1 MVGWRNADPVSVLL
15 LLAHKEK
22 TPTMMESEQTR
33 TKQLKLNNERVRIV
47 MRKLAVPVGIVIVW
61 LIVSKMEFFKPRV
74 IPSPENMKEAFLGL
88 YELLP
93 GAILTTLTMTLTGFA
108 IGTAFGTVMGL
119 VMAYS
124 RAVREFL
131 GSVFDFLRPV
141 PVFALIPL
149 FILWFGIGRAPQVAL
164 IAMGTS
170 VILGVTTLEA
180 IRNVPSIYIRAA
192 LTLGAS
198 RQHIYRTVIV
208 PYIIPHLIGAIRVAA
223 AASWGLDVAAEF
235 MGSQQGL
242 GYLIVLQQIY
252 LRTAGIILLVIV
264 YSILAVITDVVIAM
278 IEARVT
284 RWTERR
290 AGIGVVASIVGSA

>member
-1 MVGWRNADPVSVLL
+1 MSSNSVDIQEPSVPLR
-15 LLAHKEK
+15 
-22 TPTMMESEQTR
+22 QTKAGYSAFR
-33 TKQLKLNNERVRIV
+33 SRKVLRL
-47 MRKLAVPVGIVIVW
+47 MRGLSIRLAVPAVLIIIW
-61 LIVSKMEFFKPRV
+61 LIVSDQKLVRPLFLPP
-74 IPSPENMKEAFLGL
+74 PSSMKRAFENLEA
-88 YELLP
+88 LLP
-93 GAILTTLTMTLTGFA
+93 RAILTTLTMTLTGFA
-108 IGTAFGTVMGL
+108 IGTALGTLMGL
-119 VMAYS
+119 GMAYS
-124 RAVREFL
+124 RVVRELL
-131 GSVFDFLRPV
+131 GTIFDFLRPV

-180 IRNVPSIYIRAA
+180 IRNVPPIYIRAA
-192 LTLGAS
+192 LTLGAG
-198 RQHIYRTVIV
+198 RQRIYRTVIL
-208 PYIIPHLIGAIRVAA
+208 PSIIPHLIGAIRVSA

-242 GYLIVLQQIY
+242 GYLIILQQTY

-264 YSILAVITDVVIAM
+264 YSILAFVTDVLIAL

-290 AGIGVVASIVGSA
+290 SSSGIVASIIGLG

>member
-1 MVGWRNADPVSVLL
+1 MSSNSVDIQGQAVPLRRAKGRFSYFRSRKLL
-15 LLAHKEK
+15 RL
-22 TPTMMESEQTR
+22 
-33 TKQLKLNNERVRIV
+33 VRALSV
-47 MRKLAVPVGIVIVW
+47 RLAVPAVLIILWVIASDQKLVRP
-61 LIVSKMEFFKPRV
+61 LFLPP
-74 IPSPENMKEAFLGL
+74 PSSMKRAYENLEA
-88 YELLP
+88 LLP
-93 GAILTTLTMTLTGFA
+93 KAILTTLTMTLTGFA
-108 IGTAFGTVMGL
+108 IGTALGTLMGL

-124 RAVREFL
+124 RLVRELL
-131 GSVFDFLRPV
+131 GTIFDFLRPV

-180 IRNVPSIYIRAA
+180 IRNVPPIYIRAA
-192 LTLGAS
+192 LTLGAG
-198 RQHIYRTVIV
+198 RQRIYRTVIL
-208 PYIIPHLIGAIRVAA
+208 PSIIPHLIGAIRVSA

-242 GYLIVLQQIY
+242 GYLIILQQTY

-264 YSILAVITDVVIAM
+264 YSILAFVTDVLIAL

-290 AGIGVVASIVGSA
+290 ASSGIVASIIGLG

>member
-1 MVGWRNADPVSVLL
+1 M
-15 LLAHKEK
+15 
-22 TPTMMESEQTR
+22 QI
-33 TKQLKLNNERVRIV
+33 VRKSAYNRDRLRATW
-47 MRKLAVPVGIVIVW
+47 RKLVVPAIIIIAWVIISELGLV
-61 LIVSKMEFFKPRV
+61 KPRV
-74 IPSPENMKEAFLGL
+74 IPPVSAMWEAFLGL

-93 GAILTTLTMTLTGFA
+93 GAILVTLGITLSGFA
-108 IGTAFGTVMGL
+108 IGTAIGTILGL

-124 RAVREFL
+124 KTVREFL
-131 GSVFDFLRPV
+131 GTIFDFLRPV

-149 FILWFGIGRAPQVAL
+149 FILWFGIGRAPQIAL

-170 VILGVTTLEA
+170 VVLGVTTLEA

-242 GYLIVLQQIY
+242 GYLIVLQQTY

-264 YSILAVITDVVIAM
+264 YSVLAYITDLIIAA
-278 IEARVT
+278 IEARIT

-290 AGIGVVASIVGSA
+290 ASTGVVASIVGSK

>member
-1 MVGWRNADPVSVLL
+1 
-15 LLAHKEK
+15 
-22 TPTMMESEQTR
+22 
-33 TKQLKLNNERVRIV
+33 
-47 MRKLAVPVGIVIVW
+47 
-61 LIVSKMEFFKPRV
+61 
-74 IPSPENMKEAFLGL
+74 
-88 YELLP
+88 
-93 GAILTTLTMTLTGFA
+93 
-108 IGTAFGTVMGL
+108 
-119 VMAYS
+119 MAYS

-180 IRNVPSIYIRAA
+180 IRNVPTIYIRAA

-242 GYLIVLQQIY
+242 GYLIIIQQVY

-264 YSILAVITDVVIAM
+264 YSILAVITDTLIAAV
-278 IEARVT
+278 EARVT

-290 AGIGVVASIVGSA
+290 AGVGVVASIVGTT